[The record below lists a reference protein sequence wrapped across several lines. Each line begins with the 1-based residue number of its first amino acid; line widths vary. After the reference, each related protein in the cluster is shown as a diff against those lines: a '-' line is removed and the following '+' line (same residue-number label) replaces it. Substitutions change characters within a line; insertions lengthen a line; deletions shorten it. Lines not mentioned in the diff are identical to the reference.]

1 MNLNELKE
9 GVKALSVAE
18 IRDLISFAEDVK
30 RVKIAAEKATEKEL
44 AEERAALTPAD
55 YAVGEAIKVKYYSD
69 WLDGIVTKVNGK
81 SVKVKFTKKDRKTGV
96 VSETED
102 LKATDKIRKLT
113 AAEKAAK
120 AAKAAEAAE
129 AAIAAEAV
137 A

>member
-1 MNLNELKE
+1 MNLDTLKE
-9 GVKALSVAE
+9 AIKGLNVAE
-18 IRDLISFAEDVK
+18 IRELIGFAEDVK
-30 RVKIAAEKATEKEL
+30 RVKIDAEKAIEKEL

-69 WLDGIVTKVNGK
+69 WLDAVVTKVNGK

-102 LKATDKIRKLT
+102 LKSTDKIRKLT
-113 AAEKAAK
+113 ADEKTAK
-120 AAKAAEAAE
+120 VAAEAA
-129 AAIAAEAV
+129 AKVAAEAV